1 MIHIIYRNDWENL
14 DKWERHFLIIEK
26 VINQLQ
32 KPKDAATQEYPQLK
46 NSANQLRGP
55 TEVWAMNES
64 LSIESS
70 FGSLSTPNGCNL
82 WCLPSERTV
91 ARSTVPPPIVAVPD
105 LPSSLE
111 KPCEKLLPWSL
122 SHADGCSTFTEFD
135 FPVSDLEGLA
145 PEEELD
151 EDSNEE
157 EFTVSDTEDLDEPQT
172 TPTKASSF
180 KLSMIEQPVPLLKS
194 RESFEGGDSD
204 VSSPLIKYN
213 TVQAQSTVKAASVNA
228 MTGQEH
234 STSVL
239 SPRPV
244 VYTASCRIVL
254 FVGSMVW
261 VNIVLISFSTC
272 HLSTESLD
280 PQANASD
287 EGFQCSK
294 INLEWENLHD
304 NKAIEDFLMFLI
316 SQNNQ
321 VHVKLITNV
330 CPARLKH
337 DVSAKREQ
345 DTNNTHTQSMCSVQ
359 FITDKLVCPAGMQ
372 PAPRTCLLKD
382 CNLPEPPVCNAKD
395 DPSDLKQTNDTV
407 LNCFGSRPIEQKLN
421 SSLIFS
427 KHKEGQS
434 SSNVSENTAQPPAT
448 RLSPIGAYGSVWNF
462 WKSLFVLIL
471 FLVGGCRA
479 EPDRFDDSSNLFNS
493 YELVFAV
500 VLMVLFALFILGLV
514 WSYIFPE
521 EGCDTTPA
529 NTTSANGDGQCTDHT
544 AASSY
549 DSSIERVRIRDGT
562 EPRDNPTFADELS
575 SFVLYASLFLFIPL
589 LMALYL
595 VLSVCWRIS
604 CRLSQSWTS
613 HDKTVSKSSPDKQ
626 SHDNAASS
634 TNTSTSSWQNVEA
647 YSHRSEV
654 DTEMVYQESK
664 QNELHSD
671 SDCEQ
676 APTVTSCPVDCLSS
690 EQAAS
695 TGVFTADQNSDS
707 LSSEETVC
715 SDSST
720 HAVADDPLAPNEE
733 CSQQGLKPHTTHH
746 NSSTLST
753 PSSKEGCTSNDAEK
767 TSDSELTV
775 TISTDPLPMEPAP
788 SLAQDQ
794 PSVSSDIQHV
804 TAGPPSHCQ
813 EDASPPTAVPPSSAH
828 MGSGDELSKPT
839 LESGLGSA
847 HDHQAVVVTC
857 NNSHH
862 SNHTIQEVEEPDPS
876 LEELSSVSTGF
887 GPPPPGS
894 LATAG
899 GGRMPL
905 TYINLHNSREPSVAG
920 SMSYQAH
927 FEVASLSS
935 QVDGRL
941 ITLKS
946 SAKQSSTAPEQS
958 NKRTNPETTSVS
970 SSAFIVAPSPPK
982 ASPDASQLSQSRLEP
997 LDSCTVATLP
1007 KARRDSCASNED
1019 KSLPPS
1025 VESTSD
1031 DANGECVKTHKN
1043 PYSIPSSESSE
1054 SHLDSPKLHPGCLD
1068 SAETKSQDGLASN
1081 QEHNST
1087 PNHPYPS
1094 PSSESSGKNHLEST
1108 KLHSDSLDNPEKK
1121 PSDDIASNQ
1130 EQDSAHEH
1138 LPSPTQEC
1146 TPENSDTVYPS
1157 QEDFSSQSFSTT
1169 NDHLNRDEALSDDHC
1184 NSSELPET
1192 HSALSMSSNFTP
1204 PSSGKDSD
1212 ELELKST
1219 NHSISSSLDYNP
1231 VLPTNGSFAG
1241 ASSDN
1246 NSERVDTP
1254 PSSETNTGGPGPPD
1268 SSTTKQFGGS
1278 RPSLSDH
1285 TTGYNLGPGPPFSE
1299 TKQFD
1304 PGQELN
1310 PNTESGGDSEVD
1322 EPSTADESHTKEE
1335 ASQGSSR
1342 IRQDTGSDM
1351 KSWPIII
1358 PPKIEPQAISRKER
1372 VSGSDCHERDVPQH
1386 IASKHQASETEDD
1399 TLLSSANHG
1408 NSDTGLPQSVDGGAT
1423 DAHKSVTGGA
1433 DVVDFLDGVGGAG
1446 VVSGVSVIGGASV
1459 VGGAGVVGGAS
1470 VAGGASVVGGAGLVN
1485 GAAETGGASEAGR
1498 TGSDDEYDSL
1508 NAYFPSPYTDQAN
1521 DGSGVIVSGDINSSA
1536 EHHTEEAYTPPVNVG
1551 ASGYDPAQAG
1561 SVMSLD
1567 SNEVLSHSPSNES
1580 FVTKEQGQPSF
1591 SADDLPQNAIAEHAQ
1606 LVQDGHLEPPLSTV
1620 TTVSHNLG
1628 TSNQSA
1634 SNSLTEY
1641 AQPSLMLVEDYSAP
1655 VQEVFNAPLPFIQ
1668 EAAPPPF
1675 QVLGKAIVF

>member
-1 MIHIIYRNDWENL
+1 MEKAILSLLMIIAKIRN
-14 DKWERHFLIIEK
+14 
-26 VINQLQ
+26 Q
-32 KPKDAATQEYPQLK
+32 KPKDAATLEYPQLR

-122 SHADGCSTFTEFD
+122 SQADDCSTFTEFD
-135 FPVSDLEGLA
+135 LPDSDLERLA
-145 PEEELD
+145 PEEELN

-180 KLSMIEQPVPLLKS
+180 NSSRIERPVPLLKS
-194 RESFEGGDSD
+194 RESFEGEDSD

-244 VYTASCRIVL
+244 GYTASCRIVL
-254 FVGSMVW
+254 FVGSIVW

-280 PQANASD
+280 PQVNASD
-287 EGFQCSK
+287 EGFQCPR
-294 INLEWENLHD
+294 INLKWENLHD
-304 NKAIEDFLMFLI
+304 NTALEDFLIFLI
-316 SQNNQ
+316 SQTDQ
-321 VHVKLITNV
+321 VHVELITNV
-330 CPARLKH
+330 CPTRLKH

-359 FITDKLVCPAGMQ
+359 FLTDKLFCPAGMQ
-372 PAPRTCLLKD
+372 PAPILRTCLLKD

-407 LNCFGSRPIEQKLN
+407 LICFGSGPVQQKVN
-421 SSLIFS
+421 GSLIFS
-427 KHKEGQS
+427 EHKEGQLSKNVTMPDSPLKIKLHDPSLSYQTSKVTIETLGDPRLAWCWPSTS
-434 SSNVSENTAQPPAT
+434 SSNSKKQKKEKRKSSEQEGNVSESTAQPLAT

-471 FLVGGCRA
+471 FLVSGCRA
-479 EPDRFDDSSNLFNS
+479 EPDRFDDSSNLINS
-493 YELVFAV
+493 LELIFAV
-500 VLMVLFALFILGLV
+500 ALIVLFALFVLGLM
-514 WSYIFPE
+514 WLYIFSE

-529 NTTSANGDGQCTDHT
+529 NTMSANGDGQSKDHT
-544 AASSY
+544 AASLY

-562 EPRDNPTFADELS
+562 EPRDNPTFVDELS
-575 SFVLYASLFLFIPL
+575 CFILYASLFLFTPL

-604 CRLSQSWTS
+604 CRLSQSWT
-613 HDKTVSKSSPDKQ
+613 HDKTVSKPSPDKQ
-626 SHDNAASS
+626 SHDNPASS
-634 TNTSTSSWQNVEA
+634 TSTSTSNRQNVEA

-664 QNELHSD
+664 QNKLHSD

-676 APTVTSCPVDCLSS
+676 APTIASCPVDSLSS

-707 LSSEETVC
+707 LNSEETVC

-720 HAVADDPLAPNEE
+720 HAVADDSLAPNEE

-746 NSSTLST
+746 NSSTLAT

-767 TSDSELTV
+767 TSVSELTL
-775 TISTDPLPMEPAP
+775 TISTDPLSEPAP

-794 PSVSSDIQHV
+794 PSVSSDIQHESGF

-958 NKRTNPETTSVS
+958 NKRTNPEATSVS

-1087 PNHPYPS
+1087 HNHPYPS

-1121 PSDDIASNQ
+1121 PSDDIASSQ

-1157 QEDFSSQSFSTT
+1157 QEDFSSHSSSTT

-1192 HSALSMSSNFTP
+1192 HSALSVSSNFTP

-1219 NHSISSSLDYNP
+1219 NHSISSSLDHNP

-1278 RPSLSDH
+1278 
-1285 TTGYNLGPGPPFSE
+1285 T
-1299 TKQFD
+1299 
-1304 PGQELN
+1304 
-1310 PNTESGGDSEVD
+1310 
-1322 EPSTADESHTKEE
+1322 
-1335 ASQGSSR
+1335 
-1342 IRQDTGSDM
+1342 
-1351 KSWPIII
+1351 
-1358 PPKIEPQAISRKER
+1358 PKIEPQATNRKER
-1372 VSGSDCHERDVPQH
+1372 VSGSDCHERAPQH
-1386 IASKHQASETEDD
+1386 IASKRQASETEDD

-1408 NSDTGLPQSVDGGAT
+1408 NSDTGLPQSVDGGAS

-1446 VVSGVSVIGGASV
+1446 VVSGASV

-1508 NAYFPSPYTDQAN
+1508 NAYFPSPCTDQAN
-1521 DGSGVIVSGDINSSA
+1521 DGSGVIVGGDINSSA
-1536 EHHTEEAYTPPVNVG
+1536 EHYTEEAYTLPINVG
-1551 ASGYDPAQAG
+1551 SSGYDPAQAA
-1561 SVMSLD
+1561 SVKSPD
-1567 SNEVLSHSPSNES
+1567 SNEMLSHSPSNES
-1580 FVTKEQGQPSF
+1580 FVTEEQGQPLF

-1628 TSNQSA
+1628 QSA

-1641 AQPSLMLVEDYSAP
+1641 AQPSLMLVEDYAAP
-1655 VQEVFNAPLPFIQ
+1655 VQEVCNAPLPFIQ
-1668 EAAPPPF
+1668 EAAPPPY